1 MIKPTTH
8 SLIARAH
15 PALKPVALASLLLCQ
30 SWAMAQT
37 AATPTAPTE
46 TVEVIGTSPLP
57 GQGVPREALPYTTHV
72 IKRKALEEGQADN
85 LSDHL
90 ARRVPGVLVNDIQGS
105 PFQGDL
111 SFRGYRA
118 SGLLGAPQGLSVYLD
133 GVRVNEPFG
142 DVVNWDLIPEFSVD
156 ALSLVPGANP
166 AFGLNSLGGAIAMTT
181 ATGRSAPGLRA
192 DLSLGS
198 FGRKRLDAS
207 HGAVHEGGWN
217 HYVAVGGFEESGWRD
232 HSKGDLA
239 HVNAKLGH
247 SGALGQFSLGLLHGQ
262 STLIGNGLVPWV
274 TLDEDGQGTADLG
287 ALRRSAVYTHPDL
300 TRNRLSQLTGS
311 WSRSLDGG
319 MNLESLVWWRDSR
332 RETVNGDE
340 ADEVEEGS
348 DANAS
353 LNRTLTTQRGG
364 GLSLALSGRSGAH
377 QWQVGGTVESARV
390 RYEQTEQEG
399 EFDDTRGVVPEAEP
413 AELSAKVVGSTRTI
427 GLYATDTFKL
437 GAQTHVTGTL
447 RFNQTRVSNQ
457 LDTVDDDS
465 GELEVKPTETFTY
478 RTWNPALGLA
488 HRLEA
493 GPTLF
498 GNVARNTR
506 VPTVIELGCADPEEP
521 CRLPAGLQADPY
533 LKPVVSTSLELGA
546 RFGGLQAKPGQARGS
561 ITVYRTDNRDD
572 ILFSSV
578 SVTGQLGYFRNFDR
592 TRHQGL
598 DAEVQRRWGAWTAGV
613 GYSYLEATYQADG
626 VIRQGERNVTITPG
640 TRLAGL
646 PKHQLKLALDGE
658 LSPGWTVGLDAQL
671 LSSRGVAG
679 NEDGLLED
687 GDDDAVRLKLPG
699 YGLLNLR
706 TSWKPASLK
715 GVELFANV
723 RNVFNRQTQSFGA
736 LAETQFDAQGRY
748 IGAGTEALFVAPGA
762 PRAFQVGVRVRL

>member
-1 MIKPTTH
+1 MTKTTTPP
-8 SLIARAH
+8 LIARTH
-15 PALKPVALASLLLCQ
+15 PALQPVALASLLLCQ
-30 SWAMAQT
+30 GWALAQT
-37 AATPTAPTE
+37 AATPSAPTE

-57 GQGVPREALPYTTHV
+57 GQGVAREALPYTTHV

-181 ATGRSAPGLRA
+181 ANGRTAPGVRA

-232 HSKGDLA
+232 YSKGDLA

-319 MNLESLVWWRDSR
+319 MNLETLVWWRDSR

-340 ADEVEEGS
+340 ADEVVEGS
-348 DANAS
+348 DVNAS

-377 QWQVGGTVESARV
+377 QWQWGGTVESARV

-399 EFDDTRGVVPEAEP
+399 EFDDTRGVVPEDEP
-413 AELSAKVVGSTRTI
+413 AALSAKVVGSTRTL

-437 GAQTHVTGTL
+437 ATQTHVTGTL

-498 GNVARNTR
+498 ANVARNTR

-533 LKPVVSTSLELGA
+533 LKPVVSTSLEVGA

-561 ITVYRTDNRDD
+561 VTLYRTDNRDD

-748 IGAGTEALFVAPGA
+748 TGAGTEALFVAPGA